1 MNKKIIIGIFIVGL
15 ILLGGCDGYTQEE
28 VVALCNS
35 QYYKGYEMGKIIG
48 ESCNEEVKLDIYKRA
63 KEGYLEESIYNFR
76 QDCLLIITNRKR
88 PEQNEWYNGMGF
100 EQFDKENMFPIR
112 TWNLTSDQI
121 EGEDFDGWN
130 YWVICK

>member
-76 QDCLLIITNRKR
+76 QDCLLIIT
-88 PEQNEWYNGMGF
+88 
-100 EQFDKENMFPIR
+100 
-112 TWNLTSDQI
+112 LSQI
-121 EGEDFDGWN
+121 EKDQNRMSGIMGWVLN
-130 YWVICK
+130 NLIKKICSL